1 MCKCTLQV
9 EKFSDAI
16 KMILSE
22 QIRGSII
29 VTYTFVLCFL
39 APAGAGIP
47 VCHFVVSLSVC
58 TKDLYQSLNWSIIV
72 SCLQGQILSRVSKFS
87 QGFLKVL

>member
-39 APAGAGIP
+39 PPAGAELP

-58 TKDLYQSLNWSIIV
+58 TKDLYQYK
-72 SCLQGQILSRVSKFS
+72 CLQGQILSRVSKFS